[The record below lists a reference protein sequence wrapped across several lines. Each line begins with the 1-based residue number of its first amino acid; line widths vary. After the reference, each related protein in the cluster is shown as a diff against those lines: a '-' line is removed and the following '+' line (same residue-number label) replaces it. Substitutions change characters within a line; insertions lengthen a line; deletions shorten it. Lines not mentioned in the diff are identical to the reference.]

1 MTESVHDANCIRITR
16 TTPRVPAARMSINST
31 QTRNPILK
39 SHFAADWQDAQRLAY
54 DPLLRAIV
62 KAQRTLLL
70 RLPMADDG
78 KKVRL
83 DLDVDV
89 PKEIWM
95 MLLWN
100 EDDDYEH
107 CRSQFI
113 SRKTVMLKAAVDP
126 VSDEQFIDVLSGSAN
141 QRITTVSRESLL
153 SHDRANVAV
162 LSWILERSGLS
173 PQALQATLPRH
184 LTWTGP

>member
-1 MTESVHDANCIRITR
+1 MTDSVHDANCIRITR
-16 TTPRVPAARMSINST
+16 TAPRVAARMSINST
-31 QTRNPILK
+31 QARPPITK
-39 SHFAADWQDAQRLAY
+39 SHLAADWLDEQRLAY
-54 DPLLRAIV
+54 DPLLRAVV

-70 RLPMADDG
+70 RLLMADDG
-78 KKVRL
+78 KEVRL
-83 DLDVDV
+83 DLEVGA

-100 EDDDYEH
+100 ENDDYEH
-107 CRSQFI
+107 CRSQLM
-113 SRKTVMLKAAVDP
+113 SRKTVMLRAAVDP
-126 VSDEQFIDVLSGSAN
+126 VSDEQLIEVISGPAN
-141 QRITTVSRESLL
+141 QHITTVSRESLL